1 MRRNL
6 PRPASLQTGSALASW
21 AIALASV
28 GFVALAALN
37 LFRD

>member
-1 MRRNL
+1 MRRTTS
-6 PRPASLQTGSALASW
+6 RPASLQIGSALASW

-37 LFRD
+37 LLRG